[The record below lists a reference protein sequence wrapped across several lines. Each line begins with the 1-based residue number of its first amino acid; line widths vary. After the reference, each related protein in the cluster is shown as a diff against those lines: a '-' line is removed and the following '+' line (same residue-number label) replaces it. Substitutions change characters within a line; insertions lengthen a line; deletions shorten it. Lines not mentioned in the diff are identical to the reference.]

1 MSICRAAK
9 GGIRWL
15 NLLLNGTRLS
25 STEKGQVITAGVPLD
40 CSEADFVAVSRQ
52 AYALINRL
60 TGCHCASGRVSYVVE
75 DGFAEAIRVDLGPAG
90 AD

>member
-40 CSEADFVAVSRQ
+40 YSEADFVAVSRQ

>member
-1 MSICRAAK
+1 MAQSTAQRHAT
-9 GGIRWL
+9 L
-15 NLLLNGTRLS
+15 RLS

-52 AYALINRL
+52 AYALINWL

>member
-1 MSICRAAK
+1 M
-9 GGIRWL
+9 
-15 NLLLNGTRLS
+15 S
-25 STEKGQVITAGVPLD
+25 STEKGQVITAAVPLN
-40 CSEADFVAVSRQ
+40 CSEEDFLAVSRQ

-60 TGCHCASGRVSYVVE
+60 TGCHCASGRVSFVVE

>member
-25 STEKGQVITAGVPLD
+25 STEKGQVITASVPLD